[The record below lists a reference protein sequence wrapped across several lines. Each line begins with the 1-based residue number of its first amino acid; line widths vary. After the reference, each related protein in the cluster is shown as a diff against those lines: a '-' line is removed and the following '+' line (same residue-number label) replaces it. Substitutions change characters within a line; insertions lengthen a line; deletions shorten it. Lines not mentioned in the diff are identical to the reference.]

1 MKVAGAE
8 PDGVAKDGVESEEE
22 NTREGALCHARFVKV
37 VSGLKSD
44 EKGGSDDDEAKK
56 KRDKIFQFSNTV
68 GEMVVGRAANGA
80 ESEKGGENAEGIGE
94 LFQKIA
100 QDGDGSGVECDASHE
115 DEVD

>member
-1 MKVAGAE
+1 MKVTGAE
-8 PDGVAKDGVESEEE
+8 PDGIAKDGVESEEE

-44 EKGGSDDDEAKK
+44 EKGGSDYDEAKK

-80 ESEKGGENAEGIGE
+80 QSEKGGENAEGIGE

-100 QDGDGSGVECDASHE
+100 
-115 DEVD
+115 